1 MAVGFPTVFP
11 HFFRFVRVPVVV
23 IVAVAV
29 VVVVVVAVAVAVVVL
44 ELVNISLCSEAL
56 VVVVVVV
63 RGVPLNSTSKF
74 EERGVR
80 KNYHRDNWLVEAKC
94 S

>member
-11 HFFRFVRVPVVV
+11 YFFRFVRVPVVV

-29 VVVVVVAVAVAVVVL
+29 VVVAVVVL

>member
-1 MAVGFPTVFP
+1 M
-11 HFFRFVRVPVVV
+11 
-23 IVAVAV
+23 AVAV
-29 VVVVVVAVAVAVVVL
+29 VVVAVVVL

-56 VVVVVVV
+56 VVGVVVVVVVVVV
-63 RGVPLNSTSKF
+63 RGVPLNSSSKF

>member
-29 VVVVVVAVAVAVVVL
+29 VVVAVVVL

-56 VVVVVVV
+56 VVGVVVVVVVVVV